1 MVRLFGT
8 DGVRGVA
15 GEDLTGQ
22 LAMDVARA
30 AASVLH
36 STGAFAEAEESGGR
50 PRAVV
55 GRDPR
60 ASGEFLEA
68 AVVAGLAGSGVDVLR
83 LGVIPTPAVA
93 FLTRDLG
100 ADLGVMLSASHNPAP
115 DNGIKLFGRGGFK
128 LPDAVEDEIE
138 AHLGMPPR
146 RRSDLPAG
154 FGRVTDATTEPDR
167 YLDHV
172 LASLA
177 HPPAGSGAAGRPLA
191 GLTVVVDCAH
201 GAAAAFA
208 PRLLQRAGAEV
219 IAIGVE
225 PDGHNINAG
234 CGSTH
239 LETLSAE
246 VTKRGADAGIAHDGD
261 ADRCLAVGADG
272 EVIDGDQIL
281 AVLALALAG
290 RGELPG
296 NTVVSTV
303 MSNLGFRNAM
313 QDAGI
318 TVVET
323 AVGDR
328 YVLEAMRDGHFG
340 LGGEQSGHIIML
352 EHATTGDGLLTA
364 LHLLATAARQALPL
378 ADVAAVMT
386 KYPQVLVNVPGVD
399 KARVSASQELASVV
413 AATRAELGTSGRVL
427 VRPSGTEPAVR
438 VMVEAIDSEQA
449 RQTADRLA
457 AAVRAAG

>member
-1 MVRLFGT
+1 M
-8 DGVRGVA
+8 
-15 GEDLTGQ
+15 
-22 LAMDVARA
+22 
-30 AASVLH
+30 
-36 STGAFAEAEESGGR
+36 
-50 PRAVV
+50 
-55 GRDPR
+55 
-60 ASGEFLEA
+60 
-68 AVVAGLAGSGVDVLR
+68 
-83 LGVIPTPAVA
+83 
-93 FLTRDLG
+93 
-100 ADLGVMLSASHNPAP
+100 
-115 DNGIKLFGRGGFK
+115 
-128 LPDAVEDEIE
+128 
-138 AHLGMPPR
+138 
-146 RRSDLPAG
+146 PAG

-167 YLDHV
+167 YLDHL
-172 LASLA
+172 LASVA
-177 HPPAGSGAAGRPLA
+177 HPAAVNGEGGPLT

-201 GAAAAFA
+201 GAAAGFA
-208 PRLLQRAGAEV
+208 PRLLERAGAEV

-318 TVVET
+318 TVIET

-328 YVLEAMRDGHFG
+328 YVLEAMQEGHFG
-340 LGGEQSGHIIML
+340 LGGEQSGHVIML

-399 KARVSASQELASVV
+399 KARVAASAELA
-413 AATRAELGTSGRVL
+413 AAIAAAKEELGTSGRVL

-438 VMVEAIDSEQA
+438 VMVEALDIEQA
-449 RQTADRLA
+449 QQTADRLA

>member
-15 GEDLTGQ
+15 GEDLTAQ
-22 LAMDVARA
+22 LAMDVSRA

-36 STGAFAEAEESGGR
+36 GTGAFAAAEEAGR
-50 PRAVV
+50 RPLAVV

-68 AVVAGLAGSGVDVLR
+68 AVVAGLAASGVDVLR

-93 FLTRDLG
+93 FLTRDLD

-154 FGRVTDATTEPDR
+154 FGRVTEAGPERDR
-167 YLDHV
+167 YLTHL
-172 LASLA
+172 LASV
-177 HPPAGSGAAGRPLA
+177 PTPAPDGRPAAPLA
-191 GLTVVVDCAH
+191 GLTVVVDSAH
-201 GAAAAFA
+201 GAAAGFA
-208 PRLLQRAGAEV
+208 PELLRRAGAEV
-219 IAIGVE
+219 IAIGAE
-225 PDGHNINAG
+225 PDGYNINSG

-239 LETLSAE
+239 LEALSAE
-246 VTKRGADAGIAHDGD
+246 VTKHGADAGIAHDGD

-290 RGELPG
+290 QGRLPG
-296 NTVVSTV
+296 NTVVTTV
-303 MSNLGFRNAM
+303 MSNIGFRNAM

-328 YVLEAMRDGHFG
+328 YVLEAMRAGQFA

-352 EHATTGDGLLTA
+352 EHSTTGDGLLTA
-364 LHLLATAARQALPL
+364 LQLLATAARQALPL
-378 ADVAAVMT
+378 ADVAAVMI
-386 KYPQVLVNVPGVD
+386 KYPQVLLNVPGVD
-399 KARVSASQELASVV
+399 KSRVSASPEV
-413 AATRAELGTSGRVL
+413 AAAVAAAAEELGTAGRVL

-438 VMVEAIDSEQA
+438 VMVEAIEAEQA
-449 RQTADRLA
+449 QRTADQLA

>member
-15 GEDLTGQ
+15 GEDLTAQ
-22 LAMDVARA
+22 LAMDVSRS

-36 STGAFAEAEESGGR
+36 DTGAFAAAEEAGHR
-50 PRAVV
+50 PLAVV

-68 AVVAGLAGSGVDVLR
+68 AVVAGLAASGVDVLR

-93 FLTRDLG
+93 FLTGDLD

-146 RRSDLPAG
+146 RRSELPDG
-154 FGRVTDATTEPDR
+154 FGRVIEAGRERDR
-167 YLDHV
+167 YLDHL
-172 LASLA
+172 LASVA
-177 HPPAGSGAAGRPLA
+177 RPALDGQPGSPLA
-191 GLTVVVDCAH
+191 GLTVVVDAAH
-201 GAAAAFA
+201 GAAAEFA
-208 PRLLQRAGAEV
+208 PELLGRAGAEV
-219 IAIGVE
+219 IAIGAE
-225 PDGHNINAG
+225 PDGYNINSG

-239 LETLSAE
+239 LEALSAE
-246 VTKRGADAGIAHDGD
+246 VTKHGADAGIAHDGD

-290 RGELPG
+290 QGRLPG
-296 NTVVSTV
+296 NTVVTTV
-303 MSNLGFRNAM
+303 MSNIGFRNAM

-328 YVLEAMRDGHFG
+328 YVLEAMRAGQFV

-364 LHLLATAARQALPL
+364 LQLLATAARQALPL
-378 ADVAAVMT
+378 AEVAAVMT

-399 KARVSASQELASVV
+399 KSRVGASPELAAAV
-413 AATRAELGTSGRVL
+413 AAATQELGTSGRVL

-438 VMVEAIDSEQA
+438 VMVEAIEAEQA
-449 RQTADRLA
+449 QRTADRLA

>member
-36 STGAFAEAEESGGR
+36 NTGAFAAAEESGGR
-50 PRAVV
+50 PLAVV

-154 FGRVTDATTEPDR
+154 FGRVSDATTEPDR

-172 LASLA
+172 LASVA
-177 HPPAGSGAAGRPLA
+177 HPAAGNAMTGPLA

-399 KARVSASQELASVV
+399 KARVSASEELASVV
-413 AATRAELGTSGRVL
+413 AAAREELGTSGRVL

-438 VMVEAIDSEQA
+438 VMVEAVDIEQA
-449 RQTADRLA
+449 QRTADRLA

>member
-36 STGAFAEAEESGGR
+36 NTGAFAAAEGSGRR
-50 PRAVV
+50 PLAVV

-93 FLTRDLG
+93 FLTGDLG

-115 DNGIKLFGRGGFK
+115 DNGIKLFGHGGFK

-138 AHLGMPPR
+138 SHLGMPAR
-146 RRSDLPAG
+146 RRGDLLAG
-154 FGRVTDATTEPDR
+154 FGRVSDATTEPDR
-167 YLDHV
+167 YLDHL
-172 LASLA
+172 LASVA
-177 HPPAGSGAAGRPLA
+177 HPAAGNGAAGAPLA

-201 GAAAAFA
+201 GAAAGFA

-246 VTKRGADAGIAHDGD
+246 VTKHGADAGIAHDGD

-399 KARVSASQELASVV
+399 KARVSASPELASAV
-413 AATRAELGTSGRVL
+413 AAAKQELGTSGRVL

-438 VMVEAIDSEQA
+438 VMVEAVGIEQA
-449 RQTADRLA
+449 QQTADRLA

>member
-1 MVRLFGT
+1 MARLFGT

-15 GEDLTGQ
+15 GEDLTSQ
-22 LAMDVARA
+22 LALDVSRA
-30 AASVLH
+30 AATVLH
-36 STGAFAEAEESGGR
+36 DSGAFQAKEAAGR
-50 PRAVV
+50 RPLAVV

-100 ADLGVMLSASHNPAP
+100 AELGVMLSASHNPAP
-115 DNGIKLFGRGGFK
+115 DNGIKLFGHGGFK

-138 AHLGMPPR
+138 AHIGMPPR
-146 RRSDLPAG
+146 RAAALPAG
-154 FGRVTDATTEPDR
+154 FGRVTDAGPERDR
-167 YLDHV
+167 YTEHLLSSV
-172 LASLA
+172 AA
-177 HPPAGSGAAGRPLA
+177 VAGEEGKPGAPLA
-191 GLTVVVDCAH
+191 GLTVVVDCAN
-201 GAAAAFA
+201 GAAAEFA
-208 PRLLQRAGAEV
+208 PRMLQLAGAKV
-219 IAIGVE
+219 IAIGAA
-225 PDGHNINAG
+225 PDGLNINDG

-239 LETLSAE
+239 LDVLRAE
-246 VTKRGADAGIAHDGD
+246 VTRHGADAGIAHDGD
-261 ADRCLAVGADG
+261 ADRCLAVSADG
-272 EVIDGDQIL
+272 AVIDGDQIL

-290 RGELPG
+290 QGRLAG

-328 YVLEAMRDGHFG
+328 YVLEAMRAGQFR

-352 EHATTGDGLLTA
+352 DHATTGDGLLTA

-378 ADVAAVMT
+378 QDVAAVMT
-386 KYPQVLVNVPGVD
+386 RYPQVLVNVPGVD
-399 KARVSASQELASVV
+399 KSRVTASAEV
-413 AATRAELGTSGRVL
+413 AAAVAAAEAELGTSGRVL

-438 VMVEAIDSEQA
+438 VMVEAVESNQA
-449 RQTADRLA
+449 HQVADRLA
-457 AAVRAAG
+457 AAVRDAG

>member
-1 MVRLFGT
+1 
-8 DGVRGVA
+8 
-15 GEDLTGQ
+15 
-22 LAMDVARA
+22 
-30 AASVLH
+30 
-36 STGAFAEAEESGGR
+36 
-50 PRAVV
+50 
-55 GRDPR
+55 
-60 ASGEFLEA
+60 
-68 AVVAGLAGSGVDVLR
+68 
-83 LGVIPTPAVA
+83 
-93 FLTRDLG
+93 
-100 ADLGVMLSASHNPAP
+100 
-115 DNGIKLFGRGGFK
+115 
-128 LPDAVEDEIE
+128 
-138 AHLGMPPR
+138 MPPR

-167 YLDHV
+167 YLDHL
-172 LASLA
+172 LASVA
-177 HPPAGSGAAGRPLA
+177 RPGSAGAANGAVAGPLA

-208 PRLLQRAGAEV
+208 PQLLRRAGAEV
-219 IAIGVE
+219 IAIGAE

-239 LETLSAE
+239 LEILSAE

-281 AVLALALAG
+281 AVLALALAS

-296 NTVVSTV
+296 NTVVTTV

-352 EHATTGDGLLTA
+352 KYATTGDGLLTA
-364 LHLLATAARQALPL
+364 LQLLATAARQALPL

-386 KYPQVLVNVPGVD
+386 KYPQVLVNVPGVN
-399 KARVSASQELASVV
+399 KARVSESPELASAV
-413 AATRAELGTSGRVL
+413 AAAKEELGTSGRVL

-438 VMVEAIDSEQA
+438 VMVEAVEAEQA
-449 RQTADRLA
+449 QRTADRLA

>member
-22 LAMDVARA
+22 LALDVARA

-36 STGAFAEAEESGGR
+36 DTGAFAAAEESGGR
-50 PRAVV
+50 PLAVV

-115 DNGIKLFGRGGFK
+115 DNGIKLFARGGHK
-128 LPDAVEDEIE
+128 LPDEVEDEIE

-154 FGRVTDATTEPDR
+154 FGRVTDATTEPER
-167 YLDHV
+167 YLDHL
-172 LASLA
+172 LASVTR
-177 HPPAGSGAAGRPLA
+177 PGPADGVVAGPLA

-208 PRLLQRAGAEV
+208 PSLLRRAGAEV
-219 IAIGVE
+219 IAIGAE

-296 NTVVSTV
+296 NTVVTTV

-328 YVLEAMRDGHFG
+328 YVLEAMRDGQFG

-364 LHLLATAARQALPL
+364 LQLLATAARQALPL

-399 KARVSASQELASVV
+399 KARVSASPELASAV
-413 AATRAELGTSGRVL
+413 AAAKEELGTSGRVL

-438 VMVEAIDSEQA
+438 VMVEAVEAEQA
-449 RQTADRLA
+449 QRTADRLA